1 MKLPAIPYSLD
12 EQYKTL
18 PPQNSE
24 PSEGGSEFD
33 GIRCSM
39 LLDENKNHD
48 DLYRDDDDDD
58 DTNLPNSIL

>member
-18 PPQNSE
+18 PPPRRRFQ
-24 PSEGGSEFD
+24 FD